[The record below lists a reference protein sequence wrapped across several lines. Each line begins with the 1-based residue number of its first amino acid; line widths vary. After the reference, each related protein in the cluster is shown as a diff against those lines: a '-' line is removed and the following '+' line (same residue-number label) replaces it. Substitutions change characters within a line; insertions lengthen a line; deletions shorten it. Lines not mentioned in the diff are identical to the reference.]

1 MAGEF
6 KNFRLKFEAE
16 KVSGEGEKKSG
27 DRPVDGVSVND
38 TGHGAVKKNIG
49 DSDSGAERANRGS
62 SGGEGAVSSFSGG
75 SKSGATDASSNA
87 GRGMSAGF
95 GSGPVLPSRGGL
107 LGSVGSGAVSGN
119 GSDDN
124 VRRGGLLKNF
134 SSSSSNSGAVEDSVL
149 DGAGADDSAGNDGFD
164 VVQSGMVG
172 KNNEGDEVD
181 VSKGVGAS
189 VRGGFSSSSS
199 GGGLL
204 KKGFV
209 ESSGGVSGDENE
221 VMGEGSISDSS
232 SGVRFNFDKKP
243 MKPVGGSVGQASGSP
258 RFGVGADLG
267 NVSFGAGVDVPVEGF
282 VVDDFIEDDTVVD
295 DVEETFEEYGVE
307 FVGDST
313 EVVSSVSDDVVSDDE
328 SDVSVSGSVSGVISS
343 VDVFNPFFD
352 DEGEDETFMGFDG
365 EPSVG
370 VADGIGGSDVVDD
383 GVVASESVV
392 KASGKFVEDGGSVL
406 SSSGAVGSVS
416 VGADESGALRDRVR
430 EVASVPVVDESR
442 GNDSRVFDSVEASE
456 LDSVVVER
464 KRGPLA
470 FDHGFSRQNVVEVVV
485 GEKDDEGVDDV
496 SARSVSGVEGV
507 RKYNQHVR
515 SNGKLNGKE
524 LEFFKNLGMSKSSPD
539 VGKLEL
545 LRGSKHGQ
553 ESVAERKARNVLYG
567 QAIGGRE
574 LLSRN
579 SKVRFAE
586 KDREVLQL
594 LVLFRYMTAS
604 HLARAFSVTSGTL
617 LNRLRKLRRLGLVLD
632 KAIFG
637 TEAVWFVTEAGMLL
651 SGFDLNR
658 VTESGI
664 NFKMVPHQFT
674 VNHVAANVWGANV
687 NVLNLDDFPV
697 KNRVNSKGVRV
708 FGESVTSELE
718 IQTVLSR
725 LKGIEKAD
733 AFVPVF
739 KENIESAFVRWE
751 RDGGVEFGESPE
763 FLPGNEYMWA
773 LFPPANLRLAYHVPD
788 LVVRR
793 PRNEDGSP
801 ESIAV
806 EVEISNKPAESYE
819 KTLRAFRADDRIY
832 KKMVWVCKNV
842 SPARKLEKIG
852 KELGLVQ
859 SGRLEVLPVLT
870 EDGVFK
876 GKDLWLI

>member
-6 KNFRLKFEAE
+6 KNFRLKFDAE

-27 DRPVDGVSVND
+27 DRSVDDVSVNNTD
-38 TGHGAVKKNIG
+38 GGVVKNNIG
-49 DSDSGAERANRGS
+49 SNDNGVGRTN
-62 SGGEGAVSSFSGG
+62 GG
-75 SKSGATDASSNA
+75 SKSGAADASSNA
-87 GRGMSAGF
+87 GRGMSAGS
-95 GSGPVLPSRGGL
+95 GSGPVFPVRGGL
-107 LGSVGSGAVSGN
+107 LGSLSSGAASGN
-119 GSDDN
+119 GSGVP
-124 VRRGGLLKNF
+124 VRRGGLLSGLSG
-134 SSSSSNSGAVEDSVL
+134 SSSSSANDDGSGVGVSERVGDDGDSGGIGSEDS
-149 DGAGADDSAGNDGFD
+149 D
-164 VVQSGMVG
+164 VRVV
-172 KNNEGDEVD
+172 DEDTVA
-181 VSKGVGAS
+181 KG
-189 VRGGFSSSSS
+189 GGSS
-199 GGGLL
+199 GD
-204 KKGFV
+204 
-209 ESSGGVSGDENE
+209 VSGDENE
-221 VMGEGSISDSS
+221 VVGEGSSSDSS

-243 MKPVGGSVGQASGSP
+243 VKSVGGFVGQASGSP

-267 NVSFGAGVDVPVEGF
+267 NVSFGAGVDVPV
-282 VVDDFIEDDTVVD
+282 DDTVVED
-295 DVEETFEEYGVE
+295 FSEDIFEDSVEEVEEPFGEHGVE
-307 FVGDST
+307 FVGDSA
-313 EVVSSVSDDVVSDDE
+313 EVVSSVGTDVASDDE
-328 SDVSVSGSVSGVISS
+328 SDFSVSGNVSGTSSS
-343 VDVFNPFFD
+343 VDVFNPFFDDED

-365 EPSVG
+365 EPSVE
-370 VADGIGGSDVVDD
+370 VADGVGGSNVVDD

-406 SSSGAVGSVS
+406 SSSGVVGSVS
-416 VGADESGALRDRVR
+416 VGADEPEVLRDRVR
-430 EVASVPVVDESR
+430 EVASVPVADESR
-442 GNDSRVFDSVEASE
+442 GNDSRVFESVDASE

-485 GEKDDEGVDDV
+485 GEKGVEGVADDDSV
-496 SARSVSGVEGV
+496 EGVSGVEGV

-515 SNGKLNGKE
+515 SNGRLNGKE

-539 VGKLEL
+539 VEKLEL

-697 KNRVNSKGVRV
+697 KNRVNSKGVKV

-793 PRNEDGSP
+793 PRNADGSP

-806 EVEISNKPAESYE
+806 EVEISNKPVDSYE

>member
-1 MAGEF
+1 MLRVFVLFGLCVVTVEYIVELFCGGFVMAGEF
-6 KNFRLKFEAE
+6 KNFRLKFDAE
-16 KVSGEGEKKSG
+16 NASVVKKDGDSVVSDEGIRDDG
-27 DRPVDGVSVND
+27 VVDGSEGGGEIRGRGVA
-38 TGHGAVKKNIG
+38 HG
-49 DSDSGAERANRGS
+49 SEGS
-62 SGGEGAVSSFSGG
+62 SVGGV
-75 SKSGATDASSNA
+75 
-87 GRGMSAGF
+87 SAGS
-95 GSGPVLPSRGGL
+95 GSGPVFPVRGGL
-107 LGSVGSGAVSGN
+107 LGSLSSGAASGN
-119 GSDDN
+119 GSGVP
-124 VRRGGLLKNF
+124 VRRGGLLSGLSG
-134 SSSSSNSGAVEDSVL
+134 SSSSSANDDGSGVSASERVGVGADSGKGIGSEDS
-149 DGAGADDSAGNDGFD
+149 D
-164 VVQSGMVG
+164 VRVVDEDTVAKGGGSSDAV
-172 KNNEGDEVD
+172 GDEV
-181 VSKGVGAS
+181 V
-189 VRGGFSSSSS
+189 
-199 GGGLL
+199 
-204 KKGFV
+204 
-209 ESSGGVSGDENE
+209 
-221 VMGEGSISDSS
+221 GEGSSSDSS

-243 MKPVGGSVGQASGSP
+243 VKSVGGFVGQASGSP
-258 RFGVGADLG
+258 RFGVGADVG
-267 NVSFGAGVDVPVEGF
+267 SVGFGAGFDVPV
-282 VVDDFIEDDTVVD
+282 DDTVVED
-295 DVEETFEEYGVE
+295 FSEDILEDTVEEVEEAFGEHGVE
-307 FVGDST
+307 FVGDSA
-313 EVVSSVSDDVVSDDE
+313 EAVSSVGTDVASDDE
-328 SDVSVSGSVSGVISS
+328 SDFSVSGNVSGTSSS
-343 VDVFNPFFD
+343 VDVFNPFFDDED

-365 EPSVG
+365 EPSVE
-370 VADGIGGSDVVDD
+370 VADGVGGSNDGDD

-406 SSSGAVGSVS
+406 SSSGVVGSVS
-416 VGADESGALRDRVR
+416 VGADEPEVLRDRVR
-430 EVASVPVVDESR
+430 EVASVPVADESR
-442 GNDSRVFDSVEASE
+442 GNDSRVFESVDASE

-470 FDHGFSRQNVVEVVV
+470 FDYGFSRQNVVEVVV
-485 GEKDDEGVDDV
+485 GEKGVEGVADDDSV
-496 SARSVSGVEGV
+496 EGVSGVEGV

-515 SNGKLNGKE
+515 SNGRLNGKE

-539 VGKLEL
+539 VEKLEL

-697 KNRVNSKGVRV
+697 KNRVNSKGVKV

-793 PRNEDGSP
+793 PRNADGSP

-806 EVEISNKPAESYE
+806 EVEISNKPVDSYE